1 MILFTFKRTLSFFGF
16 YFVVTHAS
24 SASCTGMIPHMN
36 DQIPRARPFEVI
48 AITQPTDA
56 SSESSTKSK
65 DDGST

>member
-1 MILFTFKRTLSFFGF
+1 MILFTFKCTLSFFGF

-24 SASCTGMIPHMN
+24 ASCTGIIPHTD
-36 DQIPRARPFEVI
+36 DQILRARPFEVI

-65 DDGST
+65 DDGSK